1 MLSRKSRPPRP
12 IVLEPCKAYHVLQL
26 CLRLHAPSKHLII
39 CSTRDAFLQSLL
51 YEITQEGQNAQNT
64 ALDLLTPTLSN
75 LYNSRN
81 VRITFCADLTNLR
94 AYLTTLE
101 NPHQPGPVEPESKD
115 AHEQNRPLLMIINPI
130 RIHEHTLSY
139 SAQGFNR
146 TFASIVD
153 AAHSLGHQLIMV
165 ECIDPED
172 EYETGVQEDED
183 MLDGDRRITN
193 AWDQDLSMLNITTK
207 TFGAGERAW
216 VGRTVRIRQVA
227 RRWFDFRKLEDYG
240 RELL

>member
-1 MLSRKSRPPRP
+1 MLSSKSRPPRP
-12 IVLEPCKAYHVLQL
+12 IVLEPCKTHHVLEY
-26 CLRLHAPSKHLII
+26 CLRHSTPTKHLII

-51 YEITQEGQNAQNT
+51 YEVAQESRNGQNN

-81 VRITFCADLTNLR
+81 VQITFCADLTNLR
-94 AYLTTLE
+94 AYLTTLGHI
-101 NPHQPGPVEPESKD
+101 NQPGRVEPESKNTHD
-115 AHEQNRPLLMIINPI
+115 QTCPLLMMINPI

-146 TFASIVD
+146 TFASIVNV
-153 AAHSLGHQLIMV
+153 AHSLGHQLIMV

-183 MLDGDRRITN
+183 MLDGDGRITN

-227 RRWFDFRKLEDYG
+227 GRWFEFRKLEDYD